1 MVFRMTNPL
10 NVDPLPILKQLVSI
24 PSVNPMGRDV
34 TGDEFFEGRVTAWL
48 VSWLKQHG
56 LPCEVVETATGRA
69 NVLSRIDS
77 PGATRT
83 VLLDAHQ
90 DTVPVDGMTIPPFE
104 PAERDGRIYGRGS
117 CDVKGGLAAM
127 LAAFTRLAS
136 DRPAGMPN
144 VVLSMTCDEE
154 ATSLGINHLVGSWSG
169 RAPAYQLCP
178 QRPDVAIIAEPTL
191 LDIVVAHRGATRW
204 QIRTAGRACHS
215 SRPNEGVNAI
225 YRMAKVIQCLE
236 EYAAWL
242 PGSRPAHR
250 LCGPATLSVGLISG
264 GSSVNVVPDS
274 CVIDIDRRVLPGEDS
289 YGVRQEVMDYLK
301 SRLDFELTHD
311 EPYCLS
317 SALGDELN
325 GELAGLL
332 GQSIHSIVGARQII
346 GVPFGTH
353 ASRVAA
359 IGIPSVVFGPGDI
372 AQAHTKDEW
381 IAIDELQRATEIYY
395 HFCSR

>member
-1 MVFRMTNPL
+1 MSNIYSDDAL
-10 NVDPLPILKQLVSI
+10 SILKTLVAI

-34 TGDEFFEGRVTAWL
+34 TGDEFFEGRVTEWL
-48 VSWLKQHG
+48 LGYLKHHG
-56 LPCEVVETATGRA
+56 LPCEVVETAPGRA

-127 LAAFTRLAS
+127 LSAFTRLAKV
-136 DRPAGMPN
+136 RPAGMPN

-169 RAPAYQLCP
+169 REPAYSLAP

-215 SRPNEGVNAI
+215 SRPNEGINAI
-225 YRMAKVIQCLE
+225 YRMAKVIRCLE
-236 EYAAWL
+236 DYATWL
-242 PGSRPAHR
+242 PGSRPAHP
-250 LCGPATLSVGLISG
+250 LCGPATLSVGLIAG

-289 YGVRQEVMDYLK
+289 RKVRTEVMDYLK
-301 SRLDFELTHD
+301 QRLDFPLHHD

-325 GELAGLL
+325 GDVSKQL
-332 GQSIHSIVGARQII
+332 GSVIEGVVGPRNVI

-381 IAIDELQRATEIYY
+381 IAIDQLEKATEIYY
-395 HFCSR
+395 QFCAQPQ